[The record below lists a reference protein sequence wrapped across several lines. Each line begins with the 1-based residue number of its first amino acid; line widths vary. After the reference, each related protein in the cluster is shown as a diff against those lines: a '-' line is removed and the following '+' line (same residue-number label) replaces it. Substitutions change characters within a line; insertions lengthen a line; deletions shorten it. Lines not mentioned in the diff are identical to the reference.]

1 MCRTLPRVRAGGF
14 AGTFPALRNAR
25 SRHAWGATPP
35 PLPKARGRL
44 GPCGHAPAECLRCQ
58 FAPWGGELTL
68 APDREVNARPRS
80 VTGLDDSR
88 LGQLANARAHQAVG
102 ARPRRWFCRDLS
114 AFPSQARGQRL
125 LCCPNRG
132 TSVPPFFCVWEGRG
146 AGARWAPSSADR
158 AGRRNLRPLQPPEGL
173 GVSPQTPQVF

>member
-1 MCRTLPRVRAGGF
+1 MVPGFFKYFTTFPSQAVRAR
-14 AGTFPALRNAR
+14 TER
-25 SRHAWGATPP
+25 
-35 PLPKARGRL
+35 
-44 GPCGHAPAECLRCQ
+44 

-132 TSVPPFFCVWEGRG
+132 TSVPLFLCMGRQGRWCPVGTVQRRPSRQARPTPLATPRPWDSVPHPATFEKVDETFTCLYPAFAEGP
-146 AGARWAPSSADR
+146 ALA
-158 AGRRNLRPLQPPEGL
+158 EGEKAA
-173 GVSPQTPQVF
+173 